1 MPTTTTDDADPS
13 ATALHADRTDHAGL
27 TALADTHL
35 DAVIAAMAGPDAEPR
50 DDQRAAVRALV
61 ADRSRVL
68 VVQATGWGKS
78 AVYWAATAALRADGA
93 GPTFVISPLLALMR
107 DQIDAAGRAGLR
119 AATVNSANV
128 DDWDAVLES
137 LAADELD
144 VLLISPERLANPKFA
159 RQSKAMLARAGLI
172 VIDEAHC
179 ISDWGFDFRPD
190 YQRIS
195 RVIAGTAV
203 EGVPVLATTATANER
218 VTNDVATQLGA
229 DTVVL
234 RGTLAR
240 ASLRLA
246 VIDDMGPLHRYA
258 WVDGALGTLAGSGIV
273 YVATVAETQR
283 LTAYLRHRGHDVLAY
298 NGQLDP
304 AERARTEDA
313 LRANEVKAVVATSAL
328 GMGYDKPDLA
338 FCVHL
343 GSPDSPVAYYQQIG
357 RAGRALDDA
366 VVVLLPAETDERLWE
381 YFATASIPKRDEV
394 AAVLERLEAE
404 GAPMSVPAIES
415 STGLRRGRIEQL
427 LRVIAVEGVVERVD
441 GGWVS
446 TGAGYT
452 HDQAKWDEVRSVR
465 AAEADIMRDYA
476 RGRGCLMMFLQQA
489 LDDPSPEPC
498 GRCSV
503 CTGELPEPGAELDPA
518 DIEAARAFLRGAD
531 VVIEPRKR
539 WPAGIVGP
547 GGRKGAI
554 VGCDVGRALVFADTP
569 GWGEAVAALAGRDG
583 PLPDELVEGM
593 VKVLGR
599 WKGTWAARPVAVVPM
614 PSRRHPVRIHDLAA
628 RIGAVGKLPVLDL
641 LTVEG
646 PPPPDDTAA
655 KPRVEHLMGG
665 LSVRSDLAE
674 VCTAG
679 GFDGGLPDGPLL
691 VVDDT
696 YRSGWTMT
704 VAAAL
709 LRDAGAAAVLPLVV
723 HQLP

>member
-1 MPTTTTDDADPS
+1 MATTTSHPD
-13 ATALHADRTDHAGL
+13 LI
-27 TALADTHL
+27 ALADQHL
-35 DAVIAAMAGPDAEPR
+35 DAVIAAMAGPEAEPR
-50 DDQRAAVRALV
+50 DDQRTAVRALV
-61 ADRSRVL
+61 ADRNRVL

-78 AVYWAATAALRADGA
+78 AVYWAATSALRADGS

-119 AATVNSANV
+119 AATINSANV
-128 DDWDAVLES
+128 DDWDATLEA
-137 LAADELD
+137 LGRDELD

-159 RQSKAMLARAGLI
+159 RQATAMLAKAGLI

-195 RVIAGTAV
+195 RILTHQAGS
-203 EGVPVLATTATANER
+203 GVPVLATTATANER
-218 VTNDVATQLGA
+218 VTKDVAGQLGD
-229 DTVVL
+229 DTTVL

-240 ASLRLA
+240 SSLQLA
-246 VIDDMGPLHRYA
+246 VIDGLGPLERYA
-258 WVDGALGTLAGSGIV
+258 WVDSALRSLAGSGIV
-273 YVATVAETQR
+273 YVATVAETER
-283 LTAYLRHRGHDVLAY
+283 LSSYLRHRGHDVAPY
-298 NGQLDP
+298 SGQLDP

-313 LRANEVKAVVATSAL
+313 LRANELKAVVATSAL

-394 AAVLERLEAE
+394 VLVMSALDDER
-404 GAPMSVPAIES
+404 APMSVPALES
-415 STGLRRGRIEQL
+415 ATGLRRGRIEQL
-427 LRVIAVEGVVERVD
+427 LRVIAVDGVVERVD

-465 AAEADIMRDYA
+465 AREADIMRAYA

-489 LDDPSPEPC
+489 LDDPDPKPC

-503 CTGELPEPGAELDPA
+503 CTGELPEPGRELDPA

-531 VVIEPRKR
+531 VVIDPRKR
-539 WPAGIVGP
+539 WP
-547 GGRKGAI
+547 GGVDRKGTI
-554 VGCDVGRALVFADTP
+554 KGCEPGRALVFADTP
-569 GWGEAVAALAGRDG
+569 GWGEAIASLSGRDQ
-583 PLPDELVEGM
+583 PLSDEIVDGM
-593 VKVLGR
+593 VKVLSR
-599 WKGTWAARPVAVVPM
+599 WKGSWAARPVAVVPM
-614 PSRRHPVRIHDLAA
+614 PSRRYPVRVHDLAE
-628 RIGAVGKLPVLDL
+628 RIGAVGKLPVIDA
-641 LTVEG
+641 LTVTG
-646 PPPPDDTAA
+646 PPPPADTAA
-655 KPRVEHLMGG
+655 KPRVEHLLAG
-665 LSVRSDLAE
+665 LSVI
-674 VCTAG
+674 
-679 GFDGGLPDGPLL
+679 DGVALPDGPVLL
-691 VVDDT
+691 VDDT

-709 LRDAGAAAVLPLVV
+709 LRDAGASAVLPLVV

>member
-1 MPTTTTDDADPS
+1 MAPTA
-13 ATALHADRTDHAGL
+13 TDHDRL
-27 TALADTHL
+27 TALADEHL
-35 DAVIAAMAGPDAEPR
+35 DAVIAAMAGPDAVPR

-61 ADRSRVL
+61 VDRARVL

-119 AATVNSANV
+119 AATINSSNV
-128 DDWDAVLES
+128 DDWDATLEA

-144 VLLISPERLANPKFA
+144 VLLISPERLANPRFA
-159 RQSKAMLARAGLI
+159 RRATAMLARAGLI

-195 RVIAGTAV
+195 RILTHQAEA
-203 EGVPVLATTATANER
+203 GVPVLATTATANQR
-218 VTNDVATQLGA
+218 VTTDVAAQLGA
-229 DTVVL
+229 DTTVL

-240 ASLRLA
+240 SSLRLA
-246 VIDDMGPLHRYA
+246 VIDGLGPLERYA
-258 WVDGALGTLAGSGIV
+258 WTDRALRSLPGSGIV
-273 YVATVAETQR
+273 YVATVAETER
-283 LTAYLRHRGHDVLAY
+283 LTAYLRHRGHDVAPY
-298 NGQLDP
+298 SGQLDP
-304 AERARTEDA
+304 TERAATEDA
-313 LRANEVKAVVATSAL
+313 LRANQIKAVVATSAL

-381 YFATASIPKRDEV
+381 WFATASIPKRDEV
-394 AAVLERLEAE
+394 AAVLEVLDAE
-404 GAPMSVPAIES
+404 GAPMSVPALES
-415 STGLRRGRIEQL
+415 ATGLRRGRIEQL
-427 LRVIAVEGVVERVD
+427 LRVVAVEGVVERVD
-441 GGWVS
+441 GGWVP

-465 AAEADIMRDYA
+465 AAEADIMRAYA

-489 LDDPSPEPC
+489 LDDPDPRPC

-503 CTGELPEPGAELDPA
+503 CTGELPEPGRELDPA
-518 DIEAARAFLRGAD
+518 DVEAARTFLRGAD

-539 WPAGIVGP
+539 WPAGVA
-547 GGRKGAI
+547 RKGAI
-554 VGCDVGRALVFADTP
+554 KACEPGRALVFADTP
-569 GWGEAVAALAGRDG
+569 GWGEAIAALSGRDG
-583 PLPDELVEGM
+583 PLPDELVDGI

-599 WKGTWAARPVAVVPM
+599 WRGSWSARPVAVVPM
-614 PSRRHPVRIHDLAA
+614 PSRRFPVRVADLAE
-628 RIGAVGKLPVLDL
+628 RIGAVGKLPVLDAL
-641 LTVEG
+641 EVHG
-646 PPPPDDTAA
+646 PPPPADTAA
-655 KPRVEHLMGG
+655 KPRVEHLLGS
-665 LSVRSDLAE
+665 LSVRPGVE
-674 VCTAG
+674 
-679 GFDGGLPDGPLL
+679 LPDGPVLL
-691 VVDDT
+691 VDDT

-709 LRDAGAAAVLPLVV
+709 LRDAGATSVMPLVV